1 MDVLA
6 CILVA
11 ASFASS
17 SAKLVLRRK
26 FQEVMDNETVEDEA
40 LNLAKLPF
48 LLLYLSTECI
58 LRGLWISKLSFV
70 YSVHASCK
78 IIIWLNWEARNRV
91 CKYV

>member
-58 LRGLWISKLSFV
+58 LAGFV
-70 YSVHASCK
+70 DFKVEFGVFCTCVLQNYDMVE
-78 IIIWLNWEARNRV
+78 LGGP
-91 CKYV
+91 